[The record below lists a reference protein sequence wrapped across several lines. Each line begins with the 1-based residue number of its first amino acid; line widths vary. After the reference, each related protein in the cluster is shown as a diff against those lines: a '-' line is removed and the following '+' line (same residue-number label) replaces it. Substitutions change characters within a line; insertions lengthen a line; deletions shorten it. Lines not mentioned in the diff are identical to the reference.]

1 MKKILLLTL
10 GVIALATSSCI
21 SIHNNKAAAANMPV
35 ATVQPAQYQAITEIG
50 SAPVTA
56 EVTGHTVLK
65 FFSWGMPDTFA
76 DNGDFGGASTSTPL
90 PLPFIGGDSYA
101 KFKQAAVY
109 RACEENNCD
118 SLMDARYVITKK
130 SYVVYEQVNCKVI
143 GTPVKITGYKPC
155 EQK

>member
-10 GVIALATSSCI
+10 GVIAFATSSCI
-21 SIHNNKAAAANMPV
+21 SIHNNKAATANMPV
-35 ATVQPAQYQAITEIG
+35 ATVQPAHYQAITEIG
-50 SAPVTA
+50 TAPVTT
-56 EVTGHTVLK
+56 EVTGHSVLK
-65 FFSWGMPDTFA
+65 IFSWGMPDTFA
-76 DNGDFGGASTSTPL
+76 DNGSFSGGSAS

-130 SYVVYEQVNCKVI
+130 NYVVYEQVNCKVI
-143 GTPVKITGYKPC
+143 GTPVKITGYKLC